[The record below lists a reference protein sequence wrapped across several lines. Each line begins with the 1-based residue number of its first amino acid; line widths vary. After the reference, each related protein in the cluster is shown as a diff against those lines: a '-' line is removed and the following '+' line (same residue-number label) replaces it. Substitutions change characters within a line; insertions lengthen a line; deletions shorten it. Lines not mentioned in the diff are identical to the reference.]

1 MNFPTVPNI
10 FTSGSTAIAANF
22 NANYSALASG
32 LTDGTKDLNIN
43 NLSVATSFSVVGSL
57 NSITDISESV
67 TISGWQPGTFTAKY
81 LSYKKY
87 GKMVLIYLNIA
98 GLSNGAN
105 PYIQGLPFSV
115 IAGFWNYN
123 FVFTKDQ
130 NGGFNSYIGL
140 VGGEGALTQI
150 QIQYNSSAYVTPN
163 GIQMSV
169 QGQYFALIS

>member
-43 NLSVATSFSVVGSL
+43 NLSVATNFNVVGSL
-57 NSITDISESV
+57 NLITDISGVV
-67 TISGWQPGTFTAKY
+67 TIYGWQPGTFTAKY
-81 LSYKKY
+81 VSYKKY

-98 GLSNGAN
+98 GLSSGAY
-105 PYIQGLPFSV
+105 PYIQNLPFSV
-115 IAGFWNYN
+115 VGGQWNYN

-130 NGGFNSYIGL
+130 NGGFNSYIGH
-140 VGGEGALTQI
+140 VGGEGFLMQILIQHDSLT
-150 QIQYNSSAYVTPN
+150 YVTPN
-163 GIQMSV
+163 GNQMSV
-169 QGQYFALIS
+169 QGQYFALIA